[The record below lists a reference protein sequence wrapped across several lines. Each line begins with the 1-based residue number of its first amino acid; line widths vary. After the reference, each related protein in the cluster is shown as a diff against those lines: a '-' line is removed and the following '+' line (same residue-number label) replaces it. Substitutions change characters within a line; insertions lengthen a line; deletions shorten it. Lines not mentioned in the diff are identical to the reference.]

1 MNVPVWATRAG
12 ERLAVRA
19 VNKVSKKGVAKLMTE
34 VALSLESVVWVC
46 SCVYSRG

>member
-34 VALSLESVVWVC
+34 VALSLEGYIIRGMGVFM
-46 SCVYSRG
+46 CV